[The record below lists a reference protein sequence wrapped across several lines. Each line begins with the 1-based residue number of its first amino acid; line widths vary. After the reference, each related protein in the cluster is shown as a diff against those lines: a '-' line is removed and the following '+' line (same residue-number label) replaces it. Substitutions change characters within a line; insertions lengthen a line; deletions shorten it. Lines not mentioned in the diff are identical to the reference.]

1 MGTIYLVQN
10 NAGEIYGAFVD
21 GNDADACLKVHAE
34 RNVWVVDQYVDG
46 LPASDAP
53 EWQLVLFQ
61 HHLNRQVTQL
71 QAKCTE
77 QLNEIRDLK
86 WRLEGLEK

>member
-53 EWQLVLFQ
+53 
-61 HHLNRQVTQL
+61 
-71 QAKCTE
+71 
-77 QLNEIRDLK
+77 
-86 WRLEGLEK
+86 